1 MKTLFDKDTWQEIF
15 SSIEQNK
22 VRTIITV
29 IGVLWGIFLYIV
41 LSGAAKGIDH
51 GFERQFERIS
61 SNSLFVWGEATS
73 VPYDGFKTGRQIN
86 FKLSDVTALKNR
98 IPEIQH
104 IAPRNSSGVFGGS
117 KAQLVNGQKKGSYNI
132 YGDFP
137 IYTTIATKT
146 IFDGGRFINES
157 DIIAKRKVCV
167 IGERTQQE
175 LFKEGESPI
184 GKFVRINGI
193 HFRIIG
199 VTKFVDGGGP
209 GNDGDIYIPF
219 TTYQRLYNTGEY
231 VDFLLVAA
239 YPTADIVQVE
249 TDIRAVLKELHHV
262 SPEDKRALG
271 GFNIGKMFKQISQFA
286 SGMTFLSMVIGLATI
301 IGGIIGIGNILLI
314 SVKERTKEIGVRR
327 AIGATPKEIRTQI
340 MLESV
345 FLTVIAGIIG
355 IILGALVLS
364 GINMATK
371 DMTDYPFTN
380 PTVPIPYILGALFL
394 MVVLGTLIGLIPAHR
409 AVSIKPIDALREE

>member
-15 SSIEQNK
+15 SSIGQNK

-41 LSGAAKGIDH
+41 LSGAAKGVDN

-61 SNSLFVWGEATS
+61 SNSLFIWGEVTS
-73 VPYDGFKTGRQIN
+73 VPYQGFKTNRWIH

-104 IAPRNSSGVFGGS
+104 IAPRSSSGVFSGS
-117 KAQLVNGQKKGSYNI
+117 KAQVVNGQEKGSYNI
-132 YGDFP
+132 YGDYP

-157 DIIAKRKVCV
+157 DIQKKRKVCV
-167 IGERTQQE
+167 IGERTQKE
-175 LFKEGESPI
+175 LFKEDESPI
-184 GKFVRINGI
+184 GKFIRINNI
-193 HFRIIG
+193 YFRVVG
-199 VTKFVDGGGP
+199 VSKFVDGGGF

-219 TTYQRLYNTGEY
+219 TTYQKLYNTGEY
-231 VDFLLVAA
+231 VDFLLIAA
-239 YPTADIVQVE
+239 YDEADITKVE

-262 SPEDKRALG
+262 SPEDKRAIGAFNLG
-271 GFNIGKMFKQISQFA
+271 EMFKQITKFA
-286 SGMTFLSMVIGLATI
+286 SGMTFLSLIIGLATI
-301 IGGIIGIGNILLI
+301 LGGIIGIGNILLI
-314 SVKERTKEIGVRR
+314 SVKERTKEIGIRR

-340 MLESV
+340 ILESV
-345 FLTVIAGIIG
+345 FLTIIAGIIG

-364 GINMATK
+364 GINAATK